1 MTMRADLVLFRTQ
14 KGEDILLSHG
24 REISTNQRRALLVV
38 NGKTGIAE
46 LAKTVF
52 WVTDMTVTLQEL
64 LALGLVSDSPSA
76 SDMPGSPASAESQLT
91 KVMLAAMARELLGDS
106 AERIIKK
113 VEEAE
118 DTPEA
123 LEQVL
128 AGCKKLIKLT
138 ISEEMADTFLQRG
151 LKLLG
156 K

>member
-38 NGKTGIAE
+38 NGKTGSAE

>member
-1 MTMRADLVLFRTQ
+1 MALRADLVLFRTQ

-46 LAKTVF
+46 LAKTAF

-64 LALGLVSDSPSA
+64 LALGLVSDSSSA
-76 SDMPGSPASAESQLT
+76 SDMPGSPASAASQMT
-91 KVMLAAMARELLGDS
+91 KVRLAALARELLGDS

>member
-1 MTMRADLVLFRTQ
+1 M
-14 KGEDILLSHG
+14 
-24 REISTNQRRALLVV
+24 
-38 NGKTGIAE
+38 
-46 LAKTVF
+46 
-52 WVTDMTVTLQEL
+52 
-64 LALGLVSDSPSA
+64 
-76 SDMPGSPASAESQLT
+76 T
-91 KVMLAAMARELLGDS
+91 KVRLAALARELLGDS